1 MRMCKISSTFVRFL
15 NFARIY
21 MHTHTIKYIMKK
33 HIITFLALLLAAP
46 WIFAGTVTPA
56 ADIPAYYASLNNKSG
71 SSLMTTLNTVTNRGF
86 SSLGYDGLW
95 NAYPKTD
102 VYPADSVGKA
112 GKLWDMYGGCEF
124 PTNSKRC
131 GSYSGECDCVNREH
145 SIPKSWWGGG
155 KNNMYSD
162 IFHLVPTD
170 GYVNNRRS
178 AYAFGEV
185 ANATYQYNGCKLGS
199 PKEVSTTKATI
210 YNATSATCSASPVFE
225 PGAQYKGD
233 FARGYLGMIASY
245 YNSSYSITSGAGSS
259 IFESFTSSHFGLT
272 KYGVVLLLKWHR
284 EDPVSQKEIDRN
296 NGIQQTQGNRNP
308 FIDYPYLAEY
318 IWGEHAGETVDMSH
332 LMASSDA
339 DFVPGVSN
347 GWRNGVVPPQPGV
360 TKHGVTWSVNGEEM
374 QTDSVA
380 ENQKPA
386 SLPDEPV
393 SCSSES
399 PVFMG
404 WTTAPISGTQDDAPA
419 VLYKALADFP
429 AVTADVTYYAVFAQ
443 LAVSEPSLPT
453 TYVFDADHQDGWTN
467 TATSK
472 GSYWLR
478 EQGKSIVSPE
488 IDLAQLNSIVVK
500 MRTYGGTQYDKLD
513 IYEADGQLATMTATS
528 GSTMTEY
535 TWTNNLYIA
544 GISALTFASDYGQGK
559 GIGIQS
565 ITINAGSASDIY
577 IRYITTCQ
585 QGSEVQLI
593 ETDAPARKILVGGQ
607 IFILLGEELYNLTG
621 QKVK

>member
-1 MRMCKISSTFVRFL
+1 
-15 NFARIY
+15 

-56 ADIPAYYASLNNKSG
+56 ADIPAYYTSLNNKSEANLWTAV
-71 SSLMTTLNTVTNRGF
+71 SSVAAKNRGNL
-86 SSLGYDGLW
+86 SYDGLY
-95 NAYPKTD
+95 NAYIKTD
-102 VYPADSVGKA
+102 SYPADSVGKA
-112 GKLWDMYGGCEF
+112 GKVWDMYS
-124 PTNSKRC
+124 NC
-131 GSYSGECDCVNREH
+131 GYTHNQRKCGTYSNECDCYNREH
-145 SIPKSWWGGG
+145 SIPKSWFGGTTSG
-155 KNNMYSD
+155 IGCD
-162 IFHLVPTD
+162 IFHVVPTD
-170 GYVNNRRS
+170 GKVNGMRS
-178 AYAFGEV
+178 AYVYGEV
-185 ANATYQYNGCKLGS
+185 KGNPEYTSLSGHKKGTGAAIVNARKTICAEAGS
-199 PKEVSTTKATI
+199 STP
-210 YNATSATCSASPVFE
+210 CSAGTVFE
-225 PGAQYKGD
+225 PVDQYKGD
-233 FARGYLGMIASY
+233 FARGYMGIMASW
-245 YNSSYSITSGAGSS
+245 NRDMTQAEGAQFFKSSYTAANNY
-259 IFESFTSSHFGLT
+259 GLT
-272 KYGVVLLLKWHR
+272 AYGVALLMKWHR

-296 NGIQQTQGNRNP
+296 NGIQETQGNRNP

-332 LMASSDA
+332 LMASSDT

-404 WTTAPISGTQDDAPA
+404 WTNAPIEGTQDDAPA

-443 LAVSEPSLPT
+443 AAISGPSMPT
-453 TYVFDADHQDGWTN
+453 TYIFDADHQDGWTN

-472 GSYWLR
+472 GSYWLL

-488 IDLAQLNSIVVK
+488 IDLAQLDSIIVK
-500 MRTYGGTQYDKLD
+500 MRTYGGASYNELD
-513 IYEADGQLATMTATS
+513 IYEADGKLTTMTATA
-528 GSTMTEY
+528 GSSMTEY
-535 TWTNNLYIA
+535 TWMNNLYIA
-544 GISALTFASDYGQGK
+544 GFSALTFASDYGQGK

-565 ITINAGSASDIY
+565 ITIKAGSVSEVY
-577 IRYITTCQ
+577 IRYITSCQ

-607 IFILLGEELYNLTG
+607 IFILLGEELYNSLG